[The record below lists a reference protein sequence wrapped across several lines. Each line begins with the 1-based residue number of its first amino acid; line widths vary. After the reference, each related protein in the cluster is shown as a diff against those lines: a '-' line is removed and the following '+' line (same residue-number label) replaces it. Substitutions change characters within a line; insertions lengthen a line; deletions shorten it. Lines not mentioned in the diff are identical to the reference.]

1 MLPASV
7 VNRRPSTVGPLTRI
21 PCRTI
26 RCRRIRCRGGPARAA
41 APSLAGVSGSG
52 LSDGRETS
60 EGARVARGAA
70 KAVAIHA
77 AMPAAVAAGV
87 RRSLSTGMRRRHGVW
102 STHRVAADVA
112 AFAVAATA
120 EGQRGVSAPRPL
132 QLHPTEAI
140 GTHSEART
148 TPIV

>member
-1 MLPASV
+1 M
-7 VNRRPSTVGPLTRI
+7 PSTVGPLTRTPCGANDGCI
-21 PCRTI
+21 PS
-26 RCRRIRCRGGPARAA
+26 RGGPARAA

-112 AFAVAATA
+112 AFAVATEVLADA
-120 EGQRGVSAPRPL
+120 DGQRANPALRP
-132 QLHPTEAI
+132 
-140 GTHSEART
+140 
-148 TPIV
+148 

>member
-1 MLPASV
+1 M
-7 VNRRPSTVGPLTRI
+7 GPLTRI

-26 RCRRIRCRGGPARAA
+26 RGRIRCRGGPARAA

-112 AFAVAATA
+112 AFAVATEVLA
-120 EGQRGVSAPRPL
+120 EADVAKGASPRC
-132 QLHPTEAI
+132 
-140 GTHSEART
+140 ARC
-148 TPIV
+148 TPIQWR